1 MLNNKQEEEA
11 EPQTTTQNLQE
22 MEETDVDE
30 EMDEDV
36 NLTYPFSADDK
47 DYRGTTLDDAT
58 NDRMH
63 PPNTEWPNDTYR
75 EFMEI
80 ITEYQ
85 LSNSCGDRIIKLVK
99 SIETDNNNL
108 LPKNTKEG
116 RNFLDTSEFPY
127 MKFKKVPITKF
138 QEIDYKFHYQPIIN
152 GIKSLLLQP
161 EINKEFVF

>member
-22 MEETDVDE
+22 MEETDVDK

-47 DYRGTTLDDAT
+47 DYRNTTLDDAT

-63 PPNTEWPNDTYR
+63 PLNTEWLNDTYR
-75 EFMEI
+75 EFMKI

-108 LPKNTKEG
+108 LPKNTKE
-116 RNFLDTSEFPY
+116 E
-127 MKFKKVPITKF
+127 
-138 QEIDYKFHYQPIIN
+138 
-152 GIKSLLLQP
+152 
-161 EINKEFVF
+161 